1 MNYYSSFTTSQING
15 EHLALAVS
23 LGAEVENGVVY
34 FPTKESWK
42 QYRAIIGDKTLLQQV
57 LQKLRI
63 GDKIHSITSA
73 LNIPH
78 CESCAARK
86 RKLNG
91 G

>member
-1 MNYYSSFTTSQING
+1 MNYYSSFTTSQIKDDN
-15 EHLALAVS
+15 LALAVS
-23 LGAEVENGVVY
+23 LGAEVADGVVY
-34 FPTKESWK
+34 FIHKSQWKE
-42 QYRAIIGDKTLLQQV
+42 YRAIIGDKTLLQQV

-63 GDKIHSITSA
+63 GDKIHDVTKL